1 MVMNRGMAQ
10 ASSKLTAQ
18 GQVSVPA
25 EVRRKLGLGPG
36 STLEWKVEGDR
47 AVVRRAGKYGS
58 EDVHAALFRKKHVVS
73 KTLTELRE
81 GVRSAVK
88 KRHARG

>member
-1 MVMNRGMAQ
+1 MAQ

-58 EDVHAALFRKKHVVS
+58 EEVHAALFRKKHVAS
-73 KTLTELRE
+73 KTLPELRE
-81 GVRSAVK
+81 GVRNAMK